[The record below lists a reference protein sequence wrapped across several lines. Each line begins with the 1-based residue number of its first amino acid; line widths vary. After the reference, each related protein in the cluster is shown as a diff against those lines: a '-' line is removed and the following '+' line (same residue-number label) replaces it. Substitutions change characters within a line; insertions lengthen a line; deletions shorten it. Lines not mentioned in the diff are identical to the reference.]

1 MKILN
6 VVMVAASTRGSS
18 MAERK
23 LYSVIVTALIVGL
36 TVMAAATPTLAG
48 QANSQNA
55 ANGRFFIG
63 FWEGIDPLDGSTVQ
77 LSISDND
84 RDGVFDIISREGFYT
99 ICFTAQNTKGRGVVI
114 GTGTLVEQGV
124 IEVVADRTCFDD
136 ENQIESVFETFTVIR
151 AAPKGAILIIE
162 IPARPLFPIV
172 LHRTGQ

>member
-1 MKILN
+1 
-6 VVMVAASTRGSS
+6 

-23 LYSVIVTALIVGL
+23 LYSVIFTALIVGL

-48 QANSQNA
+48 QPNSQNA

-77 LSISDND
+77 SSISDND
-84 RDGVFDIISREGFYT
+84 RDGVFDIIDRESFFT
-99 ICFTAQNTKGRGVVI
+99 TCFTAQNTKGRGVLI

-124 IEVVADRTCFDD
+124 IEFVAELTCFDD
-136 ENQIESVFETFTVIR
+136 DNQIGGEFNTTSVIR

>member
-1 MKILN
+1 MKKLK

-23 LYSVIVTALIVGL
+23 LYSVIFTALIVGL

-84 RDGVFDIISREGFYT
+84 RDGVFDIIRREGFYT
-99 ICFTAQNTKGRGVVI
+99 SCFTAQNTKGRGVEI

-124 IEVVADRTCFDD
+124 IEFVADQTCFDD
-136 ENQIESVFETFTVIR
+136 ENQIEGVFEAFVIIR
-151 AAPKGAILIIE
+151 AAPKGANLILEFTGAPSII
-162 IPARPLFPIV
+162 V
-172 LHRTGQ
+172 HRTGE